1 MKPLSFIC
9 IALVFSTI
17 YLLINCSVYGESCR
31 TYSLL
36 SFRFFLQPFV
46 RFWKKNKNVIY
57 QPRSVKSEGNISSIE
72 LAPSLNGSQW
82 PEFLCSKIQ
91 PIKLLPTSTFIRK
104 VNDKICPNS
113 TANININ
120 TPNTLDPTIEVTQ
133 HQHKASGSTTKQVQ
147 QFGYERL
154 EMAEGSRDLYFHP
167 DSSSRHI

>member
-1 MKPLSFIC
+1 MRRVS
-9 IALVFSTI
+9 
-17 YLLINCSVYGESCR
+17 
-31 TYSLL
+31 
-36 SFRFFLQPFV
+36 PFTDL
-46 RFWKKNKNVIY
+46 RNVKGGIKSDPKHY
-57 QPRSVKSEGNISSIE
+57 KSEGNISSIE

-91 PIKLLPTSTFIRK
+91 PIKLLPTSTFIIK

-154 EMAEGSRDLYFHP
+154 EMAEGSWDLYFYP